1 MILYFL
7 VAIGATIVGA
17 LTGMGGGVIIKPVL
31 DLLGQYDAATIGILS
46 SVTVLTM
53 SIVSI
58 GKQIRQKASI
68 RLEIAL
74 PLALGSVL
82 GGWLGAGCLGVILQ
96 HQDNSR
102 VVILQN
108 VLLGLL
114 LRGVFFYMK
123 RKEHLPTLHRRGLAA
138 GLLTGLF
145 AGLVSTFL
153 GIGGG
158 PINVAV
164 LIFVFSMDTK
174 AAAVNSII
182 TIFFAQ
188 VAKLSAVLLGEG
200 FVAYDL
206 SVLPVM
212 LIGAVAGGWLGA
224 RISKV
229 VSEKTVEKAFNLV
242 QLAVLALCVYN
253 IWQMR

>member
-7 VAIGATIVGA
+7 VAIGATTVGA

-82 GGWLGAGCLGVILQ
+82 GGWLGDGCLDVVLQ

-114 LRGVFFYMK
+114 LLGVFF
-123 RKEHLPTLHRRGLAA
+123 
-138 GLLTGLF
+138 
-145 AGLVSTFL
+145 
-153 GIGGG
+153 
-158 PINVAV
+158 
-164 LIFVFSMDTK
+164 
-174 AAAVNSII
+174 
-182 TIFFAQ
+182 
-188 VAKLSAVLLGEG
+188 
-200 FVAYDL
+200 
-206 SVLPVM
+206 
-212 LIGAVAGGWLGA
+212 
-224 RISKV
+224 
-229 VSEKTVEKAFNLV
+229 
-242 QLAVLALCVYN
+242 
-253 IWQMR
+253 

>member
-7 VAIGATIVGA
+7 VAIGATTVGA

-82 GGWLGAGCLGVILQ
+82 GGWLGDGCLDVVLQ

-114 LRGVFFYMK
+114 LLGVFFYMK
-123 RKEHLPTLHRRGLAA
+123 RKEPTLHRRGLVA

-224 RISKV
+224 RISKDCRK
-229 VSEKTVEKAFNLV
+229 SL
-242 QLAVLALCVYN
+242 
-253 IWQMR
+253 